1 MSQMPAKGNS
11 VLIATMVGLFAIAV
25 VGGLLIGKKRS
36 TLKTLSTEQS
46 SSRGPFLYQG
56 MCASCHGTEGR
67 GDGVSAQNLKSAP
80 RDFSLRPWKTLID
93 LPSIKK
99 VIVKGIPGTVMPG
112 IKNALT
118 EPDLDALAKHV
129 LKLADQNLSP
139 SMKVVSTTDQIAID
153 AGFVL
158 VANNPAPLLQLE
170 DEQGNKLKLSD
181 YKDKTVM
188 LHFWGVQCPHCLKE
202 MQSLLKLE
210 KSFQGKSFVVLHVC
224 TDEEDAKVAQ
234 QIASKYAPGIK
245 VVVETSGIGLARYEV
260 QTLPAFWLIG
270 KEGRTIARSTGARD
284 WASKPCRIFIE
295 SLIPN

>member
-1 MSQMPAKGNS
+1 MNQAPAGGNW
-11 VLIATMVGLFAIAV
+11 IFMATFAGLFAIAV

-36 TLKTLSTEQS
+36 TSGITTSAQS
-46 SSRGPFLYQG
+46 DTRGPFLYQG
-56 MCASCHGTEGR
+56 MCASCHGSEGR

-80 RDFSLRPWKTLID
+80 RDFSLRPWKTLVD

-99 VIVKGIPGTVMPG
+99 VIVEGIPGTVMPG
-112 IKNALT
+112 IKNALS
-118 EPDLDALAKHV
+118 ESDLDSLAKHV
-129 LKLADQNLSP
+129 LKLAYQEASPTEKVLSGAE
-139 SMKVVSTTDQIAID
+139 KFAIET
-153 AGFVL
+153 GFVL
-158 VANNPAPLLQLE
+158 LQGNPAPLLQLE

-181 YKDKTVM
+181 YKGKIVM

-202 MQSLLKLE
+202 MQSLLELE

-245 VVVETSGIGLARYEV
+245 IAVETSGIGLARYEV
-260 QTLPAFWLIG
+260 QTLPAFWVIG
-270 KEGRTIARSTGARD
+270 SGGRTLARSTGAKD
-284 WASKPCRIFIE
+284 WASNACLTFIE

>member
-36 TLKTLSTEQS
+36 ILKTPAPEQS
-46 SSRGPFLYQG
+46 ASRGLFLYQG
-56 MCASCHGTEGR
+56 MCASCHGSEGR

-80 RDFSLRPWKTLID
+80 RDFSLRPWKTLVN
-93 LPSIKK
+93 LLSIKK
-99 VIVKGIPGTVMPG
+99 VIVEGIPGTVMPG
-112 IKNALT
+112 IKNALA

-129 LKLADQNLSP
+129 LKLSDQNPSL
-139 SMKVVSTTDQIAID
+139 SMKVVSATDQIAID

-170 DEQGNKLKLSD
+170 DEQGNKSKLSD

-202 MQSLLKLE
+202 MQSLLELE
-210 KSFQGKSFVVLHVC
+210 KSFHGKSFVVMHVC
-224 TDEEDAKVAQ
+224 TDEDDAKVAQ

-245 VVVETSGIGLARYEV
+245 IVVETSGIGLARYEV

-270 KEGRTIARSTGARD
+270 SGGLTLARSTGAKD
-284 WASKPCRIFIE
+284 WASSSCKSFIANQI
-295 SLIPN
+295 LK

>member
-11 VLIATMVGLFAIAV
+11 VLIAIMVGLFAIAV

-36 TLKTLSTEQS
+36 ILKTPAPEQS

-56 MCASCHGTEGR
+56 MCASCHGPEGR
-67 GDGVSAQNLKSAP
+67 GDGVSAQNLKNAP

-99 VIVKGIPGTVMPG
+99 VIVEGIPGTVMPG

-129 LKLADQNLSP
+129 LKLADQNP
-139 SMKVVSTTDQIAID
+139 SLNMKVFSKTEQLATD

-158 VANNPAPLLQLE
+158 VANSPAPLLQLE
-170 DEQGNKLKLSD
+170 DEQGNKSKLSD

-202 MQSLLKLE
+202 MESLLKIE

-224 TDEEDAKVAQ
+224 TDEDDAKVAQ

-245 VVVETSGIGLARYEV
+245 IVVETSGIGLARYEV
-260 QTLPAFWLIG
+260 QTLPAFWLVGI
-270 KEGRTIARSTGARD
+270 EGRTLARSTGARD
-284 WASKPCRIFIE
+284 WASNACLTFIE

>member
-99 VIVKGIPGTVMPG
+99 VIVEGIPGTVMPG

-295 SLIPN
+295 SLTPN

>member
-25 VGGLLIGKKRS
+25 VGGLLIGKRS
-36 TLKTLSTEQS
+36 TLKTPAPEHSA
-46 SSRGPFLYQG
+46 SRGPFLYQG
-56 MCASCHGTEGR
+56 MCASCHGSEGR

-99 VIVKGIPGTVMPG
+99 VIVEGIPGTVMPG

-118 EPDLDALAKHV
+118 ELDLDALANHV
-129 LKLADQNLSP
+129 LKLANQNPSP
-139 SMKVVSTTDQIAID
+139 TMKVVSTTDQLATD

-158 VANNPAPLLQLE
+158 VANSPAPLLQLE

-181 YKDKTVM
+181 YKDKTLM

-202 MQSLLKLE
+202 MQSLLELE

-224 TDEEDAKVAQ
+224 TDEDDAKVAQ

-245 VVVETSGIGLARYEV
+245 IVVETSGIGLARYEV
-260 QTLPAFWLIG
+260 QTLPAFWLVG
-270 KEGRTIARSTGARD
+270 GDGRTLARSTGVKD
-284 WASKPCRIFIE
+284 WASSSCKSFIANQI
-295 SLIPN
+295 LK

>member
-1 MSQMPAKGNS
+1 MPAKGNS

-25 VGGLLIGKKRS
+25 LGGLLIGKRTTPKNPS
-36 TLKTLSTEQS
+36 PEQTA
-46 SSRGPFLYQG
+46 SRGQFLYQG
-56 MCASCHGTEGR
+56 MCASCHGSEGK

-99 VIVKGIPGTVMPG
+99 VIVEGIPGTVMPG

-118 EPDLDALAKHV
+118 EPDLEALAKHV
-129 LKLADQNLSP
+129 LKLADLNPSP
-139 SMKVVSTTDQIAID
+139 TMKVVSATDQLAVD

-158 VANNPAPLLQLE
+158 IKNNPAPLLQLE
-170 DEQGNKLKLSD
+170 DEQGNKSKLSD

-188 LHFWGVQCPHCLKE
+188 LHFWGVQCLHCLKE
-202 MQSLLKLE
+202 MQSLLELE
-210 KSFQGKSFVVLHVC
+210 KSFQEKSFIMLHVC

-245 VVVETSGIGLARYEV
+245 IVVETSGIGLARYEV

-270 KEGRTIARSTGARD
+270 GGGRTLARSTGAKD
-284 WASKPCRIFIE
+284 WASNACLTFIE

>member
-1 MSQMPAKGNS
+1 MSKMSAKGNS

-25 VGGLLIGKKRS
+25 VGGLLIGKKRG
-36 TLKTLSTEQS
+36 TPKTPTPEHSA
-46 SSRGPFLYQG
+46 SRGPFLYQG
-56 MCASCHGTEGR
+56 MCASCHGSEGR

-80 RDFSLRPWKTLID
+80 RDFSLRPWKTPID

-99 VIVKGIPGTVMPG
+99 VIVEGIPGTVMPG
-112 IKNALT
+112 IKNVLT
-118 EPDLDALAKHV
+118 ETDLDALAKHV
-129 LKLADQNLSP
+129 LKLADQNPSP
-139 SMKVVSTTDQIAID
+139 SMKVVSATDQLAID

-158 VANNPAPLLQLE
+158 VTNNPAPLLQLE
-170 DEQGNKLKLSD
+170 DEQGNKVKLSD
-181 YKDKTVM
+181 YKNKTVM

-202 MQSLLKLE
+202 MQSLLELE
-210 KSFQGKSFVVLHVC
+210 KSFQRKSFVMLHVC

-245 VVVETSGIGLARYEV
+245 IVVETSGIGLARYEV

-270 KEGRTIARSTGARD
+270 GGGLTLARSTGAKD
-284 WASKPCRIFIE
+284 WASSSCKNFIE

>member
-25 VGGLLIGKKRS
+25 IGGLLIGKKRS

-99 VIVKGIPGTVMPG
+99 VIVEGIPGTVMPG

-234 QIASKYAPGIK
+234 QIASKYASGIK

-295 SLIPN
+295 SLTPN

>member
-11 VLIATMVGLFAIAV
+11 ILIATMVGLFAIAV
-25 VGGLLIGKKRS
+25 VGGLLIGKRS
-36 TLKTLSTEQS
+36 TPKNPAPEQTA
-46 SSRGPFLYQG
+46 SRGPFLYQG
-56 MCASCHGTEGR
+56 MCASCHGSEGR

-99 VIVKGIPGTVMPG
+99 VIVEGIPGTVMPG

-118 EPDLDALAKHV
+118 EPDLEALAKHV
-129 LKLADQNLSP
+129 LKLADLNPSP
-139 SMKVVSTTDQIAID
+139 TMKVFSKTDQLAVD

-158 VANNPAPLLQLE
+158 IKNNPAPLLQLE
-170 DEQGNKLKLSD
+170 DEQGNKSKLSD

-188 LHFWGVQCPHCLKE
+188 LHFWGVQCLHCLKE
-202 MQSLLKLE
+202 MQSLLELE
-210 KSFQGKSFVVLHVC
+210 KSFQEKSFIMLHVC

-245 VVVETSGIGLARYEV
+245 IFVETSGIGLARYEV
-260 QTLPAFWLIG
+260 QTLPAFWLVGI
-270 KEGRTIARSTGARD
+270 EGRTLARSTGTRD
-284 WASKPCRIFIE
+284 WASNACLTFIE

>member
-1 MSQMPAKGNS
+1 MNQVPAKGNS

-25 VGGLLIGKKRS
+25 LGGLLIGKRS
-36 TLKTLSTEQS
+36 TPKNPSPEQS

-56 MCASCHGTEGR
+56 MCASCHGSEGR

-99 VIVKGIPGTVMPG
+99 VIVEGIPGTVMPG
-112 IKNALT
+112 MKNALA
-118 EPDLDALAKHV
+118 EPDLDSLANHV
-129 LKLADQNLSP
+129 LKLADQNPSP
-139 SMKVVSTTDQIAID
+139 TMKVFSKTDRLASD

-158 VANNPAPLLQLE
+158 VANSAAPLLQLE
-170 DEQGNKLKLSD
+170 DEQGNKSKLSN

-202 MQSLLKLE
+202 MQSLLEVE
-210 KSFQGKSFVVLHVC
+210 KSFQGRSFVVLHVC

-245 VVVETSGIGLARYEV
+245 IVVETSGVGLARYEV
-260 QTLPAFWLIG
+260 QTLPAFWLVGI
-270 KEGRTIARSTGARD
+270 EGRTLARSTGARD
-284 WASKPCRIFIE
+284 WVSNACLTFIE

>member
-1 MSQMPAKGNS
+1 MSKMPAKGNS

-25 VGGLLIGKKRS
+25 VGGLLIGKKRG
-36 TLKTLSTEQS
+36 TPKTPTPEQTA
-46 SSRGPFLYQG
+46 SRGPFLYQG
-56 MCASCHGTEGR
+56 MCASCHGSEGR

-80 RDFSLRPWKTLID
+80 RDFSLRPWKTPID

-99 VIVKGIPGTVMPG
+99 VIVEGIPGTVMPG
-112 IKNALT
+112 IKNVLT
-118 EPDLDALAKHV
+118 ETDLDALAKHV
-129 LKLADQNLSP
+129 LKLADQNPSP
-139 SMKVVSTTDQIAID
+139 SMKVVSATDQLAID

-158 VANNPAPLLQLE
+158 VTNNPAPLLQLE
-170 DEQGNKLKLSD
+170 DEQGNKVKLSD
-181 YKDKTVM
+181 YKNKTVM

-202 MQSLLKLE
+202 MQSLLELE
-210 KSFQGKSFVVLHVC
+210 KSFQRKSFVMLHVC

-245 VVVETSGIGLARYEV
+245 IVVETSGIGLARYEV

-270 KEGRTIARSTGARD
+270 GGGLTLARSTGAKD
-284 WASKPCRIFIE
+284 WASSSCKNFIE

>member
-1 MSQMPAKGNS
+1 MSQMPAKGSS

-25 VGGLLIGKKRS
+25 VGGLLIGKRS
-36 TLKTLSTEQS
+36 TPKNPTLEQS

-56 MCASCHGTEGR
+56 MCASCHGPEGR

-99 VIVKGIPGTVMPG
+99 VIVDGIPGTVMPG
-112 IKNALT
+112 IKNALA

-129 LKLADQNLSP
+129 LKLADQNPSP
-139 SMKVVSTTDQIAID
+139 TMKVFSKTDQLAID

-158 VANNPAPLLQLE
+158 VANSSAPLLQLE
-170 DEQGNKLKLSD
+170 DEQGNKSKLSD

-202 MQSLLKLE
+202 MQSLLELE
-210 KSFQGKSFVVLHVC
+210 KSFQEKSFVMLHVC
-224 TDEEDAKVAQ
+224 TDEDDAKVAQ
-234 QIASKYAPGIK
+234 QIASKYALGIK
-245 VVVETSGIGLARYEV
+245 IVIETSGIGLARYEV
-260 QTLPAFWLIG
+260 QSLPAFWLIG
-270 KEGRTIARSTGARD
+270 GGGRTLARSTGAKD
-284 WASKPCRIFIE
+284 WASSSCKSFIANQI
-295 SLIPN
+295 LK

>member
-11 VLIATMVGLFAIAV
+11 VLIAIMVGLFAIAV

-36 TLKTLSTEQS
+36 TLKTPAPEQS
-46 SSRGPFLYQG
+46 SSRGPFFYQG
-56 MCASCHGTEGR
+56 MCTSCHGPEGR
-67 GDGVSAQNLKSAP
+67 GDGVSAQNLKNAP

-99 VIVKGIPGTVMPG
+99 VIVEGIPGTVMPG

-129 LKLADQNLSP
+129 LKLADQNP
-139 SMKVVSTTDQIAID
+139 SLNMKVFSKTDQLAMD

-158 VANNPAPLLQLE
+158 VANNSAPLLQLE

-202 MQSLLKLE
+202 MQSLLELE

-224 TDEEDAKVAQ
+224 TDEDDAKVAQ

-245 VVVETSGIGLARYEV
+245 IVVETSGIGLARYEV
-260 QTLPAFWLIG
+260 QTLPAFWLVGI
-270 KEGRTIARSTGARD
+270 EGRTLARSTGARD
-284 WASKPCRIFIE
+284 WASNPCLTFIE

>member
-1 MSQMPAKGNS
+1 MNQAPAGGNW
-11 VLIATMVGLFAIAV
+11 IFMATFAGLFAIAV

-36 TLKTLSTEQS
+36 TSGITTSAQS
-46 SSRGPFLYQG
+46 DTRGPFLYQG
-56 MCASCHGTEGR
+56 MCASCHGSEGR

-80 RDFSLRPWKTLID
+80 RDFSLRPWKTLVD

-99 VIVKGIPGTVMPG
+99 VIVEGIPGTVMPG
-112 IKNALT
+112 IKNALS
-118 EPDLDALAKHV
+118 ESDLDSLAKHV
-129 LKLADQNLSP
+129 LNLAYQEASPTEKVLSGAE
-139 SMKVVSTTDQIAID
+139 KFAIET
-153 AGFVL
+153 GFVL
-158 VANNPAPLLQLE
+158 LQGNPAPLLQLE
-170 DEQGNKLKLSD
+170 DEQGNKSKLSD

-202 MQSLLKLE
+202 MQSLLELE
-210 KSFQGKSFVVLHVC
+210 KSFQGKSFAVLHVC

-245 VVVETSGIGLARYEV
+245 IAVETSGIGLARYEV
-260 QTLPAFWLIG
+260 QTLPSFWLVG

-284 WASKPCRIFIE
+284 WTSKPNRSFIE

>member
-11 VLIATMVGLFAIAV
+11 VLITTMVGLFAIAV
-25 VGGLLIGKKRS
+25 AGGLLIGKRS
-36 TLKTLSTEQS
+36 TPKNPTSEQS

-56 MCASCHGTEGR
+56 MCASCHGPEGR

-99 VIVKGIPGTVMPG
+99 VIVEGIPGTVMPG

-129 LKLADQNLSP
+129 LKLADQNPSP
-139 SMKVVSTTDQIAID
+139 TMKVFSKTDRLASD

-158 VANNPAPLLQLE
+158 VANSAAPLLQLE
-170 DEQGNKLKLSD
+170 DEQGNKSKLSD

-202 MQSLLKLE
+202 MQSLLEVE
-210 KSFQGKSFVVLHVC
+210 KSFQGRSFVVLHVC
-224 TDEEDAKVAQ
+224 TDEEDAKIAQ

-245 VVVETSGIGLARYEV
+245 IVVETSGIGLARYEV

-270 KEGRTIARSTGARD
+270 GGGRTLARSTGARD
-284 WASKPCRIFIE
+284 WASNACLTFIE

>member
-11 VLIATMVGLFAIAV
+11 ILIATMVGLFAIAV
-25 VGGLLIGKKRS
+25 VGGLLIGKRS
-36 TLKTLSTEQS
+36 TPKNPTPEQS

-56 MCASCHGTEGR
+56 MCASCHGSEGR

-99 VIVKGIPGTVMPG
+99 VIVEGIPGTVMPG

-118 EPDLDALAKHV
+118 EPDLEALAKHV
-129 LKLADQNLSP
+129 LKLADLNPSP
-139 SMKVVSTTDQIAID
+139 TMKVFSKTDQLAVD

-158 VANNPAPLLQLE
+158 IKNNPAPLLQLE
-170 DEQGNKLKLSD
+170 DEQGNNSKLSD

-202 MQSLLKLE
+202 MQSLLEVE

-245 VVVETSGIGLARYEV
+245 IVVETSGIGLARYEV
-260 QTLPAFWLIG
+260 QTLPAFWLVGI
-270 KEGRTIARSTGARD
+270 EGRTLARSTGARD
-284 WASKPCRIFIE
+284 WASNACLTFIE

>member
-1 MSQMPAKGNS
+1 
-11 VLIATMVGLFAIAV
+11 MVGLFAIAV
-25 VGGLLIGKKRS
+25 LGGLLIGKKRS
-36 TLKTLSTEQS
+36 TSGTPTIAQSTLK
-46 SSRGPFLYQG
+46 GPFLYRG
-56 MCASCHGTEGR
+56 MCASCHGAEGR
-67 GDGVSAQNLKSAP
+67 VDGVSAQNLKSAP
-80 RDFSLRPWKTLID
+80 QDFTLRPWKTLID

-99 VIVKGIPGTVMPG
+99 VIVEGIPGTVMPG
-112 IKNALT
+112 IKNALP
-118 EPDLDALAKHV
+118 ESDLDALAKHV
-129 LKLADQNLSP
+129 LKLADQNPSP
-139 SMKVVSTTDQIAID
+139 TMKVFSKTDQFASD

-158 VANNPAPLLQLE
+158 VTNSPAPLLQLE
-170 DEQGNKLKLSD
+170 DEQGNKSKLSD

-202 MQSLLKLE
+202 MQSLLELE

-245 VVVETSGIGLARYEV
+245 ISVENSGIGLARYEV

-270 KEGRTIARSTGARD
+270 SGGHTLARSTGAKD
-284 WASKPCRIFIE
+284 WASNVCLTFIE

>member
-11 VLIATMVGLFAIAV
+11 VLITTMVGLFVIAV
-25 VGGLLIGKKRS
+25 LGGLLIGKKS
-36 TLKTLSTEQS
+36 TPKNPSPEQS
-46 SSRGPFLYQG
+46 SSRGQFLYQG
-56 MCASCHGTEGR
+56 MCASCHGSEGR

-99 VIVKGIPGTVMPG
+99 VIVEGIPGTVMPG
-112 IKNALT
+112 IKNALP
-118 EPDLDALAKHV
+118 ESDLDSLATHV
-129 LKLADQNLSP
+129 LKLADQNPSP
-139 SMKVVSTTDQIAID
+139 TMKVFSKTDQLASD

-158 VANNPAPLLQLE
+158 VANSAAPLLQLE
-170 DEQGNKLKLSD
+170 DEQGNKSKLSD

-202 MQSLLKLE
+202 MESLLKIE

-224 TDEEDAKVAQ
+224 TDEEDAKIAQ

-245 VVVETSGIGLARYEV
+245 IVVETSGIGLARYEV
-260 QTLPAFWLIG
+260 QTLPAFWLVGI
-270 KEGRTIARSTGARD
+270 EGRTLARSTGARD
-284 WASKPCRIFIE
+284 WASNPCLTFIE

>member
-25 VGGLLIGKKRS
+25 AGGLLIGKRS
-36 TLKTLSTEQS
+36 TPKNPTSEQS
-46 SSRGPFLYQG
+46 ASRGPFLYQG
-56 MCASCHGTEGR
+56 MCASCHGPEGR

-99 VIVKGIPGTVMPG
+99 VIVEGIPGTVMPG
-112 IKNALT
+112 IKNVLA
-118 EPDLDALAKHV
+118 EPDLDSLANHV
-129 LKLADQNLSP
+129 LKLADQNPSP
-139 SMKVVSTTDQIAID
+139 TMKVFSKTDRLASD

-158 VANNPAPLLQLE
+158 VANSAAPLLQLE

-202 MQSLLKLE
+202 MESLLKLE

-224 TDEEDAKVAQ
+224 TDEEDAKIAQ

-245 VVVETSGIGLARYEV
+245 IVVETSGIGLARYEV

-270 KEGRTIARSTGARD
+270 GGGRTLARSTGARD
-284 WASKPCRIFIE
+284 WASNACLTFIE

>member
-11 VLIATMVGLFAIAV
+11 VLITTMVGLFVIAV
-25 VGGLLIGKKRS
+25 LGGLLIGKKS
-36 TLKTLSTEQS
+36 TPKNPSPEQS

-56 MCASCHGTEGR
+56 MCASCHGSEGR

-99 VIVKGIPGTVMPG
+99 VIVEGIPGTVMPG
-112 IKNALT
+112 MKNALA
-118 EPDLDALAKHV
+118 EPDLDSLANHV
-129 LKLADQNLSP
+129 LKLADQNPSP
-139 SMKVVSTTDQIAID
+139 TMKVFSKTDRLASD

-158 VANNPAPLLQLE
+158 VTNSPAPLLQLE
-170 DEQGNKLKLSD
+170 DEQGNKSKLSD

-188 LHFWGVQCPHCLKE
+188 LHFWGVKCLHCLKE
-202 MQSLLKLE
+202 MQSLLEVE

-245 VVVETSGIGLARYEV
+245 IVVETSGIGLARYEV
-260 QTLPAFWLIG
+260 QTLPAFWLVGI
-270 KEGRTIARSTGARD
+270 EGRTLARSTGARD
-284 WASKPCRIFIE
+284 WASNPCLTFIE

>member
-25 VGGLLIGKKRS
+25 AGGLLIGKRS
-36 TLKTLSTEQS
+36 TPKNPTSEQS
-46 SSRGPFLYQG
+46 ASRGPFLYQG
-56 MCASCHGTEGR
+56 MCASCHGAEGR

-99 VIVKGIPGTVMPG
+99 VIVDGIPGTVMPG

-118 EPDLDALAKHV
+118 EPDLEALAKHV
-129 LKLADQNLSP
+129 LKLADQNPSP
-139 SMKVVSTTDQIAID
+139 TMKVVSKTDQIALD

-158 VANNPAPLLQLE
+158 VANSPAPLLQLE
-170 DEQGNKLKLSD
+170 DEQGDKLKLSD

-202 MQSLLKLE
+202 MQSLLELE

-224 TDEEDAKVAQ
+224 TDEDDAKVAQ

-245 VVVETSGIGLARYEV
+245 IVVETSGIGLARYEV

-270 KEGRTIARSTGARD
+270 SGGRALARSTGAKD
-284 WASKPCRIFIE
+284 WASSSCKNFIE

>member
-25 VGGLLIGKKRS
+25 AGGLLIGKRS
-36 TLKTLSTEQS
+36 TPKNPTPEQS

-56 MCASCHGTEGR
+56 MCASCHGPEGR

-99 VIVKGIPGTVMPG
+99 VIVDGIPGTVMPG
-112 IKNALT
+112 IKNALA

-129 LKLADQNLSP
+129 LKLADQNPSP
-139 SMKVVSTTDQIAID
+139 TMKVVSATDQLAID
-153 AGFVL
+153 SGFVL
-158 VANNPAPLLQLE
+158 VTNNPAPLLQLE
-170 DEQGNKLKLSD
+170 DEQGNKSKLSD

-245 VVVETSGIGLARYEV
+245 IVVETSGIGLARYEV
-260 QTLPAFWLIG
+260 QTLPAFWVVGI
-270 KEGRTIARSTGARD
+270 EGRTLARSTGARD
-284 WASKPCRIFIE
+284 WVSNACLTFIE
-295 SLIPN
+295 SLILN

>member
-1 MSQMPAKGNS
+1 MSQMPAKGSS

-25 VGGLLIGKKRS
+25 VGGLLIGKRS
-36 TLKTLSTEQS
+36 TPKNPTLEQS

-56 MCASCHGTEGR
+56 MCASCHGPEGR

-99 VIVKGIPGTVMPG
+99 VIVDGIPGTVMPG
-112 IKNALT
+112 IKNALA

-129 LKLADQNLSP
+129 LKLADQNPSP
-139 SMKVVSTTDQIAID
+139 TMKVFSKTDQLAID

-158 VANNPAPLLQLE
+158 VANSSAPLLQLE
-170 DEQGNKLKLSD
+170 DEQGNKSKLSD

-202 MQSLLKLE
+202 MQSLLELE
-210 KSFQGKSFVVLHVC
+210 KSFQEKSFVMLHVC
-224 TDEEDAKVAQ
+224 TDEDDAKVAQ
-234 QIASKYAPGIK
+234 QIASKYALGIK
-245 VVVETSGIGLARYEV
+245 IVIETSGIGLARYEV

-270 KEGRTIARSTGARD
+270 GGGRTLARSTGAKD
-284 WASKPCRIFIE
+284 WASSSCKSFIANQI
-295 SLIPN
+295 LK

>member
-1 MSQMPAKGNS
+1 MKMTAKGNS
-11 VLIATMVGLFAIAV
+11 VLITTMVGLFAIAV
-25 VGGLLIGKKRS
+25 LGGLLIGKRTTPKNPS
-36 TLKTLSTEQS
+36 PEQTA
-46 SSRGPFLYQG
+46 SRGQFLYQG
-56 MCASCHGTEGR
+56 MCASCHGSEGR

-99 VIVKGIPGTVMPG
+99 VIVEGVPGTVMPG
-112 IKNALT
+112 IKNALA
-118 EPDLDALAKHV
+118 ESDLDSLATHV
-129 LKLADQNLSP
+129 LKLADQNP
-139 SMKVVSTTDQIAID
+139 SLTMKVFSKTDQLASD

-158 VANNPAPLLQLE
+158 VTNSPAPLLQLE
-170 DEQGNKLKLSD
+170 DEHGNKLKLSD
-181 YKDKTVM
+181 NKDKTVM
-188 LHFWGVQCPHCLKE
+188 LHFWGVHCPHCLKE
-202 MQSLLKLE
+202 MQSLLELE

-245 VVVETSGIGLARYEV
+245 IVVETSGIGLARYEV

-270 KEGRTIARSTGARD
+270 GGGRTLARSTGAKD
-284 WASKPCRIFIE
+284 WASNACLSFIE

>member
-1 MSQMPAKGNS
+1 MSQVPAKGNS

-25 VGGLLIGKKRS
+25 LGGLLIGKRS
-36 TLKTLSTEQS
+36 TPKNPSPEQS
-46 SSRGPFLYQG
+46 ASRGEFLYQG
-56 MCASCHGTEGR
+56 MCASCHGPEGR

-99 VIVKGIPGTVMPG
+99 VIVEGIPGTVMPG
-112 IKNALT
+112 IKNALI
-118 EPDLDALAKHV
+118 ESDLDSLANHV
-129 LKLADQNLSP
+129 LKLADQNPSP
-139 SMKVVSTTDQIAID
+139 TMKVFSKTDQLASD

-158 VANNPAPLLQLE
+158 VMNNPAPLLQLE
-170 DEQGNKLKLSD
+170 DEQGNKSKLSD

-202 MQSLLKLE
+202 MQALFKLE
-210 KSFQGKSFVVLHVC
+210 KSLQGKSFGILHVC

-245 VVVETSGIGLARYEV
+245 IVVETSGVGLARYEV
-260 QTLPAFWLIG
+260 QTLPAFWLVGI
-270 KEGRTIARSTGARD
+270 EGRTLARSTGARD
-284 WASKPCRIFIE
+284 WASNACLTFIE

>member
-36 TLKTLSTEQS
+36 TSETQTVAQS
-46 SSRGPFLYQG
+46 SSRGQFLYQG
-56 MCASCHGTEGR
+56 MCASCHGSEGR

-80 RDFSLRPWKTLID
+80 RDFSLRPWKTLVD

-99 VIVKGIPGTVMPG
+99 VIVDGIPGTVMPG
-112 IKNALT
+112 IKNALA

-129 LKLADQNLSP
+129 LKLADQNP
-139 SMKVVSTTDQIAID
+139 SLTMKVFSKTDRLASD

-158 VANNPAPLLQLE
+158 VANSAAPLLQLE
-170 DEQGNKLKLSD
+170 DEQGNKSKLSD

-202 MQSLLKLE
+202 MQSLLEVE
-210 KSFQGKSFVVLHVC
+210 KSFQGRSFVVLHVC
-224 TDEEDAKVAQ
+224 TDEEDAKIAQ

-245 VVVETSGIGLARYEV
+245 IVVETSGIGLARYEV

-270 KEGRTIARSTGARD
+270 GGGRTLARSTGARD
-284 WASKPCRIFIE
+284 WASNACLTFIE

>member
-1 MSQMPAKGNS
+1 MSQMPVKGNS

-36 TLKTLSTEQS
+36 TSETQTVAQS
-46 SSRGPFLYQG
+46 YSRGQFLYQG
-56 MCASCHGTEGR
+56 MCASCHGSEGR
-67 GDGVSAQNLKSAP
+67 GDGVSAENLKSAP

-99 VIVKGIPGTVMPG
+99 VIVEGIPGTVMPG
-112 IKNALT
+112 MKNALA
-118 EPDLDALAKHV
+118 EPDLDSLANHV
-129 LKLADQNLSP
+129 LKLADQNPSP
-139 SMKVVSTTDQIAID
+139 TMKVFSKTDRLASD

-158 VANNPAPLLQLE
+158 VANSAAPLLQLE
-170 DEQGNKLKLSD
+170 DEQGNKSKLSD

-202 MQSLLKLE
+202 MQSLLEVE
-210 KSFQGKSFVVLHVC
+210 KSFQGRSFVVLHVC
-224 TDEEDAKVAQ
+224 TDEEDAKIAQ

-245 VVVETSGIGLARYEV
+245 IVVETSGIGLARYEV

-270 KEGRTIARSTGARD
+270 GGGRTLARSTGARD
-284 WASKPCRIFIE
+284 WASNACLTFIE

>member
-99 VIVKGIPGTVMPG
+99 VIVEGIPGTVMPG

-202 MQSLLKLE
+202 MQSLLELE
-210 KSFQGKSFVVLHVC
+210 KSFQGRSFVVLHVC
-224 TDEEDAKVAQ
+224 TDEDDAKVAQ